1 MFHHTWTAMSHW
13 ADIRP
18 PRSTHFGS
26 RLQAEAVIESMATT
40 TRDHRTRQGSR
51 RSGSPVRLDEKRA
64 PDQIKSAHI
73 ITEHIEVGV
82 PAAEAYGLWTRY
94 DDWSQIFKNESAK
107 PRRSSSGRGGT
118 VQVQAKIGPSE
129 RKWTAEIVGTERGHR
144 VTWRS
149 KGPLQAVGSTSFH
162 RLDDRLTKVMV
173 EIEYRPRGPIE
184 TVGNFFRMPRRR
196 VRRDLRLF
204 KNFAELG
211 PPDGDGKD
219 GDDGKDGR

>member
-1 MFHHTWTAMSHW
+1 
-13 ADIRP
+13 
-18 PRSTHFGS
+18 
-26 RLQAEAVIESMATT
+26 MAAT
-40 TRDHRTRQGSR
+40 TRDHRTGDRNR
-51 RSGSPVRLDEKRA
+51 RTGPSVRLEEKRA
-64 PDQIKSAHI
+64 PDQVKSAHI
-73 ITEHIEVGV
+73 ITEHIDVGV

-94 DDWSQIFKNESAK
+94 DDWSQMFKNEAAS
-107 PRRSSSGRGGT
+107 RRGASSGRPGA

-144 VTWRS
+144 VSWRS
-149 KGPLQAVGSTSFH
+149 KGPLRAMGSTSFH

-173 EIEYRPRGPIE
+173 QIEYQPRGAIE

-211 PPDGDGKD
+211 PENDDHGKD
-219 GDDGKDGR
+219 RR